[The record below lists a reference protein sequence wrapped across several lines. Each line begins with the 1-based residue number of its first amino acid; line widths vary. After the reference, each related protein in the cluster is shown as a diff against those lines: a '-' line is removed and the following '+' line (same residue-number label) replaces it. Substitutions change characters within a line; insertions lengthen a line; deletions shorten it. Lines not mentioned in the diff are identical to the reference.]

1 MTQFYVHLVN
11 MIHIIWVQWFK
22 ILVESWN
29 YTDSYIFKAIFFRVN
44 YAEIWHLLASE
55 QNPLGTKQQRV
66 GISAFASSYQ
76 RLEGFLFDFLRV
88 EIARLLWHIHE
99 CGHYLIMTFLR
110 PFLRTEK
117 IEYLCESSTPGRSM
131 ILQLEETHGIRG
143 EVSVLYNPRKAR
155 EGSAYES

>member
-1 MTQFYVHLVN
+1 

-55 QNPLGTKQQRV
+55 KKPLGTKQQRV

-99 CGHYLIMTFLR
+99 CGHYLIMALLR
-110 PFLRTEK
+110 PFLWAAK
-117 IEYLCESSTPGRSM
+117 IEYLCESSTPEAEFSDV
-131 ILQLEETHGIRG
+131 IETKVLRVFLLTIHSHQQKWFLVCNVNICIWKP
-143 EVSVLYNPRKAR
+143 EVW
-155 EGSAYES
+155 